1 MFFSIFHIFS
11 PQDDLDCVSNSGR
24 VGSSYGGFNQ
34 PHQNLTATSVLEGLQ
49 STLKQ
54 RDGEINQLQWE
65 LQRLQGDKNY
75 LTTEVGN
82 LISELDT
89 IKETLTNHDQTIKEY
104 TQLQQQ
110 HDAILQLYGEKLE
123 ENQELKLDLLD
134 VKEAYKEQI
143 DDLLQ
148 QRREGK
154 L

>member
-1 MFFSIFHIFS
+1 
-11 PQDDLDCVSNSGR
+11 
-24 VGSSYGGFNQ
+24 
-34 PHQNLTATSVLEGLQ
+34 
-49 STLKQ
+49 
-54 RDGEINQLQWE
+54 